1 MAEPRAHRATLESLN
16 WSHRELGELEEA
28 IDELHGTRVALTV
41 NTRNGRRRRS
51 GVVLADADRPEDA
64 TGQGEIE
71 WKFSDTFR
79 AVVANS
85 RHWAAI
91 SARAVLAMDCKYAP
105 WLYQLCALHAGRDKI
120 SEDWDLADLRERLGA
135 SAPSFKRWISF
146 RDRVLDPACA
156 EINQLTGIGVAW
168 EPIKYGRKVM
178 GVRLSTWRKGA
189 AEIAEAD
196 AELARHRAGRKERR
210 SELVERIVEE
220 REAWSRETEAKLA
233 DLTARRAEAEAV
245 PAADPRQT
253 DLEEAIAVAGVRL
266 TAAQLML
273 GAEAARAEGA
283 AAVRRPGRLRRLAA
297 GGRPAQGPAPQPGG
311 ALDRLLQAPCAT
323 GEGGRGMS
331 GDKLREAEHP
341 WPRGAEFARLSGDP
355 FGGGMRVVLEFHRDT
370 FETWRYS
377 YEATSAFTW
386 PPQLDEVLTA
396 IIETYNPPT
405 PRHLFVLGNKARH
418 GRIEARSQ
426 HQREK
431 ENEMFSEIT

>member
-1 MAEPRAHRATLESLN
+1 MLYNVAMTKPPPKTLSVIRAAQDRPDKLIVAGEVAEIRFPKGGSLSLLASKLFVALLDIAGAGVAEPRAHRATLESLN

-220 REAWSRETEAKLA
+220 REAWSRETEARLA
-233 DLTARRAEAEAV
+233 GLTARRAEAV
-245 PAADPRQT
+245 PTADPRQT
-253 DLEEAIAVAGVRL
+253 GLEEAIAAAGVRL

-273 GAEAARAEGA
+273 GGEAARAEGGAQIDVQAVYADWLRA
-283 AAVRRPGRLRRLAA
+283 AAQRKDSLRNPAGHWIDYCKRR
-297 GGRPAQGPAPQPGG
+297 AQGQKEG
-311 ALDRLLQAPCAT
+311 A
-323 GEGGRGMS
+323 
-331 GDKLREAEHP
+331 
-341 WPRGAEFARLSGDP
+341 
-355 FGGGMRVVLEFHRDT
+355 
-370 FETWRYS
+370 
-377 YEATSAFTW
+377 
-386 PPQLDEVLTA
+386 
-396 IIETYNPPT
+396 
-405 PRHLFVLGNKARH
+405 
-418 GRIEARSQ
+418 
-426 HQREK
+426 
-431 ENEMFSEIT
+431 